1 MRINFAKGEA
11 LCAEEMSQKDI
22 QFKVNEAKLQYQADR
37 LHTEQSLAI
46 KKEELEIAKTTAPLN
61 IPRII
66 DLQIEVEGLEDGL
79 KRMDALAKEFKFIK

>member
-37 LHTEQSLAI
+37 LHTEQSLAN
-46 KKEELEIAKTTAPLN
+46 KKEELEVAKTTAPLDM
-61 IPRII
+61 PRIVE
-66 DLQIEVEGLEDGL
+66 LQIEVEGLEDGL
-79 KRMDALAKEFKFIK
+79 KRMDALAREFNFIK